1 MRRKDHG
8 LALLFLVAAL
18 AVFCAGSAF
27 AVPEVSEQE
36 PKASQELW
44 GGLFS
49 RIAGTDWDG
58 LKNAVLEA
66 RRDGKT
72 SVTVLLNEET
82 FREFTETQRL
92 WYHAGQAGVMDAE
105 CSYRPGGRIWLNNI
119 QWWPWPMYLVESREE
134 FAQAVQQA
142 ESAHTFGMLLNE
154 TLYGELLGNDRERNR
169 LECLSGL
176 VDYSDMYYSD
186 DHCAVWY
193 LEPETAE
200 VTPLEAEGVAGECR
214 LLASPGEEHSF
225 RRFGPLSGAALDVPV
240 GDGSFAGNHHAVYDS
255 SGENKPEDASASGG
269 MDAV

>member
-1 MRRKDHG
+1 MRRKVHVR
-8 LALLFLVAAL
+8 ALLFLAAAL

-186 DHCAVWY
+186 DH
-193 LEPETAE
+193 
-200 VTPLEAEGVAGECR
+200 
-214 LLASPGEEHSF
+214 
-225 RRFGPLSGAALDVPV
+225 
-240 GDGSFAGNHHAVYDS
+240 
-255 SGENKPEDASASGG
+255 
-269 MDAV
+269 